1 MVDAK
6 YGTIIHLITNDAQ
19 YKKYLGKEIS
29 KEDKQKLP
37 VLYVSE
43 FKGIDYVLI
52 QSRFDKDL
60 NKNVE
65 KLQQLNIIENNILPL
80 SELKNFD
87 NHQEN
92 DVYKIRVNV
101 DNRETIE
108 YTTDVQEI
116 IVNDDNTQPAGKL
129 QVNVDNTGWKDSE
142 FGVIGEIPVGS
153 NVALKVITIYCD
165 TYQNNFTVERN
176 MKPINVQMVKS
187 KGKCKIKLEENI
199 IKLMEQDKAELTY
212 QINEEKQKQ
221 LSFEKL
227 EFDYI
232 FGDTFEVKL
241 ILKNLKEPYETTLKQ
256 EKVDVHEVT
265 FEFKDEL
272 IKPIKYPVTFVAK
285 YIGDLYKEL
294 TEDNPIVS
302 ENEVIVLVSINGAS
316 ETVVDINTPIDV
328 VEKSRIEYCF
338 KKEGFEDRKGVVESV
353 DNDLTITGQMNLK
366 KYAVGYAIT
375 PKDSKIFIDGI
386 ERKSESAVDYWW
398 HGETHT
404 ISVKS
409 DNNNLIDFESEY
421 TADSPFNVQIELQK
435 KDVTINLYNEELKK
449 PIDIGGIIISRYYVL
464 GYENGKVVLEDKPYS
479 KRIVK
484 PADVSKEQFKAGE
497 YIDVELKMPKYSP
510 VKFERV
516 CLNMESKDQTEYEF
530 KVPYWR
536 MPAVTILVTNQTD
549 KEEYK
554 NLKIE
559 ITSKETKESWKMT
572 NGETMLFPVGE
583 YVLEASAKGKET
595 ITRVIDLTEDYK
607 DIFSLGD
614 KPKEPAQL
622 IITTY
627 PGNAICE
634 IEGWK
639 RNKIDCEL
647 DDVVH
652 VKVTGE
658 FNYVTFEG
666 DITVD
671 DSVVRKHIELKQLP
685 WKFRVITENLEP
697 EQKNAVFYIND
708 VERVAYETLTQER
721 VTIIGKCEGYHDWIW
736 NNLILKDTPLENEI
750 VPEFIDVNRALPTQQ
765 FLDTVE
771 ILMKPKRYYN
781 YLTIGKV
788 FKREGYNIKSL
799 HKFYI
804 KFGKYCSS
812 KTDFKIY
819 QLCKNYFIEHPIPI
833 A

>member
-6 YGTIIHLITNDAQ
+6 YGTIIRLITNDAQ
-19 YKKYLGKEIS
+19 YKKYIGKEIP

-37 VLYVSE
+37 FLYVSE
-43 FKGIDYVLI
+43 FAGIDYILV
-52 QSRFDKDL
+52 QSRFDKNL

-65 KLQQLNIIENNILPL
+65 NIQPLNIIESNIFPL
-80 SELKNFD
+80 SELENFD
-87 NHQEN
+87 KHKEN
-92 DVYKIRVNV
+92 DVYKIRVNK
-101 DNRETIE
+101 NNQEIIE
-108 YTTDVQEI
+108 YTTDVQEV
-116 IVNDDNTQPAGKL
+116 IVNDDKNQQAGKL
-129 QVNVDNTGWKDSE
+129 QINVDNTGWKDSE
-142 FGVIGEIPVGS
+142 FGVIGEIPVGY

-165 TYQNNFTVERN
+165 TYRNNFTVERN

-187 KGKCKIKLEENI
+187 KGTCKIKLEENI
-199 IKLMEQDKAELTY
+199 IKLMKHDKAELTY
-212 QINEEKQKQ
+212 QINEEKHKQ
-221 LSFEKL
+221 LSFEKP
-227 EFDYI
+227 EFDYV
-232 FGDTFEVKL
+232 FGDTFEAKL
-241 ILKNLKEPYETTLKQ
+241 ILKNLKEPYETALKQ

-285 YIGDLYKEL
+285 YIGDLGKEL
-294 TEDNPIVS
+294 TEIVS
-302 ENEVIVLVSINGAS
+302 ENETIVLVSINGAS
-316 ETVVDINTPIDV
+316 ETVIDLNTPIDV
-328 VEKSRIEYCF
+328 IEKSRIEYCF
-338 KKEGFEDRKGVVESV
+338 KKKGFEDRKGVVESV

-375 PKDSKIFIDGI
+375 PKDAKIYIDGI
-386 ERKSESAVDYWW
+386 ERKTESAVDYWW
-398 HGETHT
+398 HSEKHT

-409 DNNNLIDFESEY
+409 ENNNFIDFESEY
-421 TADSPFNVQIELQK
+421 VADGPFNVQVELQK
-435 KDVTINLYNEELKK
+435 KDVNIKLYNEDLKK
-449 PIDIGGIIISRYYVL
+449 TIDIGGVIISRYYVL
-464 GYENGKVVLEDKPYS
+464 GYEDGKAILEDKPYS
-479 KRIVK
+479 KRIIK
-484 PADVSKEQFKAGE
+484 PADVCKEQFKAGD
-497 YIDVELKMPKYSP
+497 YIDVELKMPEYSP

-530 KVPYWR
+530 KIPYWR
-536 MPAVTILVTNQTD
+536 MPGITILVTNQAD

-607 DIFSLGD
+607 DVFSLRD

-627 PGNAICE
+627 PANALCE

-639 RNKIDCEL
+639 RNKIECSV
-647 DDVVH
+647 DDIVH

-658 FNYVTFEG
+658 FNFVTFEG
-666 DITVD
+666 DITVTD
-671 DSVVRKHIELKQLP
+671 VVTRKHIELKQLP
-685 WKFRVITENLEP
+685 WKFRIATEKLKP
-697 EQKNAVFYIND
+697 EQKDAVFFIND
-708 VERVAYETLTQER
+708 KERVIYETYKQER
-721 VTIIGKCEGYHDWIW
+721 VIIVGKCKGHHDWIW

-771 ILMKPKRYYN
+771 MLMKPKRYYN

-804 KFGKYCSS
+804 KFGRYCSS

-819 QLCKNYFIEHPIPI
+819 QLCKNYFREHPIPI